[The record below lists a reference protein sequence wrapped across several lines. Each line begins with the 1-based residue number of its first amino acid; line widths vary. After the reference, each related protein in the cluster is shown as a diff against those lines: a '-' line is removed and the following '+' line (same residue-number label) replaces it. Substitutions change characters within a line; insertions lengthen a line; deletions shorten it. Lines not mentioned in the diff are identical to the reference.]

1 MSSPTEERLRKDA
14 GVLARVLQQQPTH
27 IEALSLTGFVAYER
41 GDWKQA
47 IAAWQQLMPLL
58 DNESQRSNA
67 VQQAI
72 ADAQQKLQ
80 AADRSVTVTV
90 SLGEQMRDQL
100 PQQGTLFIYVT
111 ATQGPPMPAAVKRLA
126 VNDWPVTV
134 TLTDADSMLPDYRL
148 SGLDQWQVKAMVSQ
162 DDKIDREAGDL
173 FAEPMTINAQ
183 RSVEVALTL
192 NQKVTEVAND

>member
-1 MSSPTEERLRKDA
+1 
-14 GVLARVLQQQPTH
+14 
-27 IEALSLTGFVAYER
+27 
-41 GDWKQA
+41 
-47 IAAWQQLMPLL
+47 
-58 DNESQRSNA
+58 
-67 VQQAI
+67 
-72 ADAQQKLQ
+72 
-80 AADRSVTVTV
+80 
-90 SLGEQMRDQL
+90 
-100 PQQGTLFIYVT
+100 
-111 ATQGPPMPAAVKRLA
+111 MPAAVKRLA